1 MDRGCKGAGAAHD
14 TNMKKFLLS
23 LALLV
28 ATSAMGVFAQNSL
41 VATLNHNDTIKVYY
55 GSNALKNAHSAAV
68 DGDIITLSSGTF
80 LATNITKG
88 ITLRGAGAWP
98 DTVAKRQPTVI
109 TGDFRIGVSNGV
121 VSNQTIE
128 GIYHNHTITYYGTS
142 KNTNLIKNRLKTI
155 TQGSDQWGHG
165 VLTNATVVHCYISTD
180 SYFASSTIN
189 FQNCVVNKPTNS
201 SDGSMEYNNCLI
213 GSINGKNSYNST
225 YTNCIIYQEP
235 RNGNQT
241 SSAFGSSNMAYN
253 CVNPS
258 KVKDHPLFANIPNS
272 TNIYSTVAEVF
283 KTYRSGAL
291 ENNDSEVFELTDSA
305 KTTFLGVDGTQ
316 VGIYGGSFPF
326 DRTVTV
332 PQITKFEVAKQSTS
346 DGKLNVN
353 IEVNAAAEEP
363 KK

>member
-1 MDRGCKGAGAAHD
+1 
-14 TNMKKFLLS
+14 MKKFFVS
-23 LALLV
+23 FALLV

-68 DGDIITLSSGTF
+68 DGDVITLSSGTF
-80 LATNITKG
+80 LATDITKG

-98 DTVAKRQPTVI
+98 DTVAKRKPTVI
-109 TGDFRIGVSNGV
+109 TGDIKIGSEKKGV
-121 VSNQTIE
+121 NNLTIE
-128 GIYHNHTITYYGTS
+128 GIYHNHTITFDGTS
-142 KNTNLIKNRLKTI
+142 NNTYLLKSRFKTI
-155 TQGSDQWGHG
+155 RVDEGGEAG
-165 VLTNATVVHCYISTD
+165 VLNNATVVHCSIT
-180 SYFASSTIN
+180 ASIVCRESTIN
-189 FQNCVVNKPTNS
+189 FMNCVISTPNNSYHNQKGAMGFNNCVIWNFRGDFVNASTFTNS
-201 SDGSMEYNNCLI
+201 V
-213 GSINGKNSYNST
+213 
-225 YTNCIIYQEP
+225 IYQGITASGYSTIYSEL
-235 RNGNQT
+235 
-241 SSAFGSSNMAYN
+241 SSSCMAYN
-253 CVNPS
+253 CVNPNKVSDS
-258 KVKDHPLFANIPNS
+258 KRYLFTNIPNS
-272 TNIYSTVAEVF
+272 TNVYSTSDVVF
-283 KTYRSGAL
+283 KTYRGTDLAKCDT
-291 ENNDSEVFELTDSA
+291 ETFELTDSA

>member
-1 MDRGCKGAGAAHD
+1 MRQHY
-14 TNMKKFLLS
+14 TNMKKFFVS
-23 LALLV
+23 FALLV
-28 ATSAMGVFAQNSL
+28 ATSVTSVFAQNSL
-41 VATLNHNDTIKVYY
+41 VATLNHNDTVKVYY
-55 GSNALKNAHSAAV
+55 GANALKSAHSDAV
-68 DGDIITLSSGTF
+68 DGDVITLSSGTF
-80 LATNITKG
+80 LATDITKG

-109 TGDFRIGVSNGV
+109 TGDFGIGVTSHV
-121 VSNQTIE
+121 VNNLTIE
-128 GIYHNHTITYYGTS
+128 GIYHNHTIAYYGTN
-142 KNTNLIKNRLKTI
+142 KNTNLIKNRFNTI
-155 TQGSDQWGHG
+155 TAGTQYGERG
-165 VLTNATVVHCYISTD
+165 VLTNATVVHCYISTCF
-180 SYFASSTIN
+180 YCTSSTIN
-189 FQNCVVNKPTNS
+189 FQNCVVNKPTNT
-201 SDGSMEYNNCLI
+201 SDGSMEYNNCFI
-213 GSINGKNSYNST
+213 GCINGQNSHNST

-235 RNGNQT
+235 RNGNQI

-272 TNIYSTVAEVF
+272 TNIYSTAAEVF

-305 KTTFLGVDGTQ
+305 KTTFLGTDGTQ
-316 VGIYGGSFPF
+316 VGIHGGSFPF
-326 DRTVTV
+326 DRTVSV
-332 PQITKFEVAKQSTS
+332 PQITKFEVAKQSTA